1 MNRRNF
7 LKAGSALASAAAL
20 PFALTA
26 NASAQAGGDKKPNGK
41 KGWCGADAEAIKTF
55 GAQWYYTWWHG
66 GRIELEAE
74 FVPMI
79 KRGSDIGKIGA
90 VNGMEGIKEV
100 LGFNEPERAK
110 QGNTTLD
117 DAIRLWPQL
126 VELAERKNLRLG
138 SPAPSSDKKG
148 MDWLTEFM
156 KRAKRQKLRVDYIA
170 IHWYRSRDAGA
181 FSTWLKEID
190 REWRLPIWLTEFNGW
205 SGTERDNHA
214 FLRSA
219 LRTLDRSKS
228 VERYAYFDP
237 GKGKE
242 HSLFKADGS
251 LSRMGELY
259 RDAGI

>member
-1 MNRRNF
+1 M
-7 LKAGSALASAAAL
+7 AAAL
-20 PFALTA
+20 PVAMAGDLA
-26 NASAQAGGDKKPNGK
+26 AQAGRAKVPNGK
-41 KGWCGADAEAIKTF
+41 KGWCGGNAGAIETF

-66 GRIELEAE
+66 GRIGTAAE

-79 KRGSDIGKIGA
+79 KRGSDIGNIGA
-90 VNGMEGIKEV
+90 VKGMDGIQEV
-100 LGFNEPERAK
+100 LGFNEPERAD

-117 DAIRLWPQL
+117 DAIRLWPRL
-126 VELAERKNLRLG
+126 VELAEQKNLRLG
-138 SPAPSSDKKG
+138 SPAPSSDAKG

-156 KRAKRQKLRVDYIA
+156 KRAKREKLRVDFIA
-170 IHWYRSRDAGA
+170 IHWYRSRDADA
-181 FSTWLKEID
+181 FATWLKELD

-205 SGTERDNHA
+205 SGTERENYA

-251 LSRMGELY
+251 LSRLGELY
-259 RDAGI
+259 RDAGT